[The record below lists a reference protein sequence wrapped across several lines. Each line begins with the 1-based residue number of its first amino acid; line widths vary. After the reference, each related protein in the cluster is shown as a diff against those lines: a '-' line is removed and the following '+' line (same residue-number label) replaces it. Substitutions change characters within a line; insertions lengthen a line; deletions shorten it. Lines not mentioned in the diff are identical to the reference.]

1 MLYFSSAVLQSPSLF
16 QSRFSVGNQMSVVE
30 WANTYGI
37 HHWQIVWSR
46 YRKFAWVE
54 FEPTITEFRLDA
66 LTNWTI
72 TSWVQLGLRAYF
84 AQLFQFQCH
93 NSFRLFAFVSR
104 HVYFHLRFL
113 VDNHMSV
120 FEWTETY
127 GIFLCQNLQ
136 CSYRKLTWVRF
147 EPTTTEFH
155 SVTLSHWT
163 IGSWIVLAL
172 RGNFAQLLQFHRMF
186 SVTFYLGC
194 LPSLVAT
201 FILIKV
207 FYR

>member
-1 MLYFSSAVLQSPSLF
+1 
-16 QSRFSVGNQMSVVE
+16 MSVAE

-37 HHWQIVWSR
+37 QHWQILWSR
-46 YRKFAWVE
+46 YRKLDWVG

-104 HVYFHLRFL
+104 HVYFLQRFPIG
-113 VDNHMSV
+113 NHMSMSV

-127 GIFLCQNLQ
+127 GILLWQNLQ
-136 CSYRKLTWVRF
+136 CSYRKLAWVWF

-155 SVTLSHWT
+155 LVALSHWA

-172 RGNFAQLLQFHRMF
+172 RSNFAQLLQFHRMF
-186 SVTFYLGC
+186 SATFCLGC
-194 LPSLVAT
+194 FLSSGVT
-201 FILIKV
+201 FILIEV
-207 FYR
+207 FHR

>member
-1 MLYFSSAVLQSPSLF
+1 
-16 QSRFSVGNQMSVVE
+16 MSVAE
-30 WANTYGI
+30 WANTYSI
-37 HHWQIVWSR
+37 HHWQILWSR
-46 YRKFAWVE
+46 YRKLAWVG

-72 TSWVQLGLRAYF
+72 TSWVQLGLRAYV
-84 AQLFQFQCH
+84 AQLFEFQCH

-104 HVYFHLRFL
+104 HVYFHQRFP

-127 GIFLCQNLQ
+127 GILLWQNLQ
-136 CSYRKLTWVRF
+136 CSYRKLAWVRF

-155 SVTLSHWT
+155 SVTLSLRA
-163 IGSWIVLAL
+163 IGSWIVLAV

-194 LPSLVAT
+194 LPSSVAA